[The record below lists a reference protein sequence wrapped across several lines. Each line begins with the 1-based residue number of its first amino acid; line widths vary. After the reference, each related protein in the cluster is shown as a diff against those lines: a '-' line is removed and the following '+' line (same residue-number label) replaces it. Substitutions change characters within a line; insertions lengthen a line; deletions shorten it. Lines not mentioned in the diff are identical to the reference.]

1 MQIKVCFFFKGKKHS
16 FFCFCFVL
24 FNILILE
31 SALDINV
38 NKKTFEQHDLEN
50 INWISHLT
58 YLDPNAD
65 IRDCTAQG

>member
-1 MQIKVCFFFKGKKHS
+1 MQIKVKLIEVFLLFFVIHRFY
-16 FFCFCFVL
+16 
-24 FNILILE
+24 LE

-38 NKKTFEQHDLEN
+38 NNKTYEQNDLEN